1 MAQEATPATPA
12 NGNGII
18 RTLPVTEDFENGT
31 GIFTGGENFDHTS
44 SLGKILRVYSDANNS
59 AFSKATASF
68 DVNEVTEGN
77 QAYVLKSNEKVTIS
91 YTAFH
96 GWLSK
101 GKAATFSILNSDGK
115 AIVSYTYDYNS
126 CNITNLLIGGTSVS
140 GFSAFACQ
148 STRYNNIGS
157 GADGLDKN
165 WYSTQEGYNPQITIT
180 ISGNGLVT
188 ISFQKTIGT
197 GKQEKFSKTFSA
209 SLPNDVANN
218 LGSIVIE
225 NASNTNAGRAYA
237 IDNLSIK
244 TETSAETTAS
254 YTVKKV
260 CGSQVLSTET
270 SVGVVGTTPVLTGE
284 NIFVGDKKYI
294 YVGNDA
300 ESVGAIGS
308 ETVYTL
314 NYREAAS
321 YNYSVVGKIGD
332 ETVLNIANGTN
343 FEGET
348 VTAPYLRYVLKDGK
362 WYEATK
368 GTAGYYLA
376 SAELTQDNQEIA
388 VNYSSKDLAN
398 ITYFKEAEEIEGLT
412 VSTNQ
417 NADVRCSNGAGA
429 YNSSEEPVVVT
440 TLPAGTYKLTIG
452 LWGGKNDKSQ
462 NFKLNCG
469 DEWTVPFT
477 GSFQDVS
484 QEITLDK
491 ETTISIPKSDA
502 ANGRCLD
509 YVMIQTLGNNVAITS
524 VKYATYVPTCNV
536 VAPADVKVYTAKADV
551 ANKVVNLTEIPAG
564 SVISAGT
571 PVLVGAAAGTYTFA
585 ASADEPTTIGENDL
599 KAATAETKGNGS
611 IYVLVEQ
618 NNQAV
623 FAPVKE
629 GVEVPVGK
637 AYMEIN
643 AANKAAF
650 YSIGGGNGTTSINN
664 VNAKTAD
671 DGAYYTLQGVKVNK
685 PAAKGIYIHNGKKVI
700 K

>member
-1 MAQEATPATPA
+1 MADDATTA

-44 SLGKILRVYSDANNS
+44 SLGKILRVYSDADNS

-68 DVNEVTEGN
+68 DVDETTKGN

-96 GWLSK
+96 GWLSR
-101 GKAATFSILNSDGK
+101 GKTATFSVLNSEGK
-115 AIVSYTYDYNS
+115 AVVSYTYDYNS
-126 CNITNLLIGGTSVS
+126 CNITNLSIGGITVS
-140 GFSAFACQ
+140 GFSAFVCQ
-148 STRYNNIGS
+148 STRYNDVSKN
-157 GADGLDKN
+157 ADGLDKN
-165 WYSTQEGYNPQITIT
+165 WYSIKEGYNPQITMT

-188 ISFQKTIGT
+188 ISFQKSIGST
-197 GKQEKFSKTFSA
+197 KVDKTFSA
-209 SLPNDVANN
+209 SLPDDVANN

-270 SVGVVGTTPVLTGE
+270 GVGVVGTTPTLTGE

-300 ESVGAIGS
+300 ESIGAISS

-332 ETVLNIANGTN
+332 EMVLNIANGTN

-348 VTAPYLRYVLKDGK
+348 VKVPYLRYILKDGK

-376 SAELTQDNQEIA
+376 SAELTQDNQEID
-388 VNYSSKDLAN
+388 VDYSSKDLAN
-398 ITYFKEAEEIEGLT
+398 ITYFKEAEDIDGLT

-452 LWGGKNDKSQ
+452 LWGGKTDQ

-484 QEITLDK
+484 NEITLDK

-509 YVMIQTLGNNVAITS
+509 YVMIQTLGNNVAVSNIN
-524 VKYATYVPTCNV
+524 YASYVPTCNV
-536 VAPADVKVYTAKADV
+536 VAPADVKVYTATADV
-551 ANKVVNLTEIPAG
+551 NNDVIKLTEIPAG
-564 SVISAGT
+564 SVIPAGT
-571 PVLVGAAAGTYTFA
+571 ALLVGAAEGSYTFTASAEA
-585 ASADEPTTIGENDL
+585 ASTIDASNEL
-599 KAATAETKGNGS
+599 KAATAGTAGDGSS
-611 IYVLVEQ
+611 IYALTEKDGK
-618 NNQAV
+618 AV
-623 FAPVKE
+623 FARVAA

-637 AYMEIN
+637 AYMEIKTTG
-643 AANKAAF
+643 NKANYF
-650 YSIGGGNGTTSINN
+650 SIGGGNGTTGINN